1 VKPLSLILLA
11 LLGVLSIFI
20 VVGIVKYASRP
31 VDEGRKNTHPQAPAT
46 KPGERTLG
54 MTEIGTPTTLG
65 KTKPQLEGLKSP
77 TAGKVTKVIPD
88 DEVVQHQGERQEIEL
103 KLNESVKWEDVIRT
117 LRAGRVRIGLLD
129 GSFLNI
135 GVRSVMRITKHDAQ
149 TQQTQLE
156 LNLGHMRG
164 EVIKLSRP
172 AARFEVRTQTAVIG
186 VVGTTFLV
194 QALPDRTEVYCIK
207 GMVAARNIDPAIG
220 GAITLHPGEFTTV
233 IRGRAPTKPALAS
246 GAQIQEEMNLTA
258 MGPSENRP
266 PVPSLQVAAERDL
279 RDLAHPSENR
289 PPVPSLRVLFFE
301 MRPKFQAHVTPGTE
315 RASLCYGVVNAARVQ
330 IDPDIGQVP
339 VSAENCVAITPR
351 DTTTYT
357 LTATGDDGK
366 VATETFIVY
375 VARH

>member
-1 VKPLSLILLA
+1 VKPLSLIVLA

-20 VVGIVKYASRP
+20 LVRVVKHASRT
-31 VDEGRKNTHPQAPAT
+31 VDKERKNAQPQAPAT
-46 KPGERTLG
+46 KTREAALG
-54 MTEIGTPTTLG
+54 MTEIGTPTTLD
-65 KTKPQLEGLKSP
+65 KSKQQLEALKSP

-88 DEVVQHQGERQEIEL
+88 DEIVQHQGDRQEIDL
-103 KLNESVKWEDVIRT
+103 KLNDSVKWEDVIRT

-156 LNLGHMRG
+156 LSLGHMRG

-172 AARFEVRTQTAVIG
+172 AASFKVRTQTAVIG

-194 QALPDRTEVYCIK
+194 QALLDRTEVYCIK
-207 GMVAARNIDPAIG
+207 GMVSARNIDPAIE

-246 GAQIQEEMNLTA
+246 GAQIQAEMNLTE
-258 MGPSENRP
+258 MGPTENRP
-266 PVPSLQVAAERDL
+266 AVPLLQAVSPA
-279 RDLAHPSENR
+279 LAPKVVMTSQNR
-289 PPVPSLRVLFFE
+289 PAAPSPQVLFFE

-315 RASLCYGVVNAARVQ
+315 RASLCYGVANANRVQ

-339 VSAENCVAITPR
+339 PSAENCVAITPR
-351 DTTTYT
+351 ETTIYT
-357 LTATGDDGK
+357 LTATGAEG
-366 VATETFIVY
+366 VATSTFMVS
-375 VARH
+375 VVRK